1 MKKILNKFLFAS
13 LLATTLF
20 ACKKDE
26 NRVYFESGTAPVLT
40 ASTATIALSALTETQ
55 QAIRLNWTNPNYQF
69 TTGISSH
76 DVNYQIEIDTLRA
89 NFNSPNKKTI
99 ALSKDLSLA
108 ISVKDFNDYLLNQ
121 LLLKPKVAYTLQ
133 MRVKAFLGTGALMLT
148 SNVITATATP
158 YALPPKVAIPA
169 TGELFIVGS
178 ATPGG
183 WNNPVPVPAQ
193 KFNQI
198 SETLY
203 EITLPLTGGGAYL
216 AIPKNGDWGAKYGFD
231 GAKEK
236 NNTDS
241 DNFRAGGEDLKAP
254 ASDGT
259 YKVRFD
265 FQTGRFSVVK
275 Q

>member
-1 MKKILNKFLFAS
+1 MKKILNKFLFTS

-26 NRVYFESGTAPVLT
+26 NRVYVEGGTAPVLT
-40 ASTATIALSALTETQ
+40 ASTNAVSLSFANEAKE
-55 QAIRLNWTNPNYQF
+55 AIRLNWTNPNYQF

-121 LLLKPKVAYTLQ
+121 LVLKPGVAYTLQ
-133 MRVKAFLGTGALMLT
+133 MRVKAFLGTGALLLT
-148 SNVITATATP
+148 SNVINATATP
-158 YALPPKVAIPA
+158 YAIPPKVPVPT
-169 TGELFIVGS
+169 TGELYIVGS

-193 KFNQI
+193 QFTKVQ
-198 SETLY
+198 ETLY
-203 EITLPLTGGGAYL
+203 EVTLNLTGGGSYL
-216 AIPKNGDWGAKYGFD
+216 ALPRNGDWGAKYGAI
-231 GAKEK
+231 GA
-236 NNTDS
+236 NNTNNPDG
-241 DNFRAGGEDLKAP
+241 DDFRPGGGDLLAP
-254 ASDGT
+254 AADGR
-259 YKVRFD
+259 YKVSFD
-265 FQTGRFSVVK
+265 FQRGKFTVVK